1 MLPLTL
7 THIHSKTNT
16 HKHNEPNANKQFH
29 SALPRPD
36 NGWRVWGV
44 KSNETGREQQLS
56 VCGNGVG
63 GGGGGRGLSQD
74 TSVLVKA
81 ESKPERESS
90 SDRNN
95 EHQNGCQL
103 KLQKKRQL
111 YSLSVNHCCRSSL
124 VDWCELMRDP
134 PGGQEGRLDSNKP
147 G

>member
-7 THIHSKTNT
+7 THIHSKTHT
-16 HKHNEPNANKQFH
+16 YKHNEPNANKQLH

-63 GGGGGRGLSQD
+63 GGRREGSSQN

-81 ESKPERESS
+81 EARPERESC
-90 SDRNN
+90 SDCNN
-95 EHQNGCQL
+95 EHQNGCQF
-103 KLQKKRQL
+103 KAPEKETAAPQL
-111 YSLSVNHCCRSSL
+111 STL
-124 VDWCELMRDP
+124 
-134 PGGQEGRLDSNKP
+134 
-147 G
+147 